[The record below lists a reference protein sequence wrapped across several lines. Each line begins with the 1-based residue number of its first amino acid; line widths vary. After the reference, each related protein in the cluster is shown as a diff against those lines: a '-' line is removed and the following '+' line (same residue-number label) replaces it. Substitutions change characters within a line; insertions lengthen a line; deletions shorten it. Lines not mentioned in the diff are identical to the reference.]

1 MLCDLAKLNVNI
13 DNSMSILA
21 LDWDEFRIERMDFW
35 KCLTSGRLYDLFI
48 KRRTY
53 NLHKSRL

>member
-21 LDWDEFRIERMDFW
+21 LDWDEFRIERMDFEFLEMFDLW
-35 KCLTSGRLYDLFI
+35 KTL
-48 KRRTY
+48 
-53 NLHKSRL
+53 

>member
-35 KCLTSGRLYDLFI
+35 KFKMFDLW
-48 KRRTY
+48 KT
-53 NLHKSRL
+53 L